1 MSHEPF
7 SVEEVC
13 DVRVQNSNV
22 HCNSDSIERVTQ
34 QFDGKKEIE
43 RVSKSGRV
51 DKTKSPRLHLFKKSC
66 MCGTTPDMRGVLH
79 TEANNTPIQ
88 SKQLGRRKKTTKAPQ
103 NTQPLRS
110 LFRER
115 SNVIFPRKITRK
127 RNTENI
133 ENR

>member
-43 RVSKSGRV
+43 RVSKSGRI
-51 DKTKSPRLHLFKKSC
+51 DKTKSPRLHLYKKSC
-66 MCGTTPDMRGVLH
+66 MCGTTPYMRVVLTQGRIISLYRASNWGGVQKLRRRLR
-79 TEANNTPIQ
+79 TPNLLEAC
-88 SKQLGRRKKTTKAPQ
+88 LE
-103 NTQPLRS
+103 
-110 LFRER
+110 RE
-115 SNVIFPRKITRK
+115 VM
-127 RNTENI
+127 
-133 ENR
+133 